1 MGLKGVH
8 VWSGKL
14 WEVKEENMEKRT
26 KMLYS
31 LLAVGEKNVRLEAGG
46 FIPK

>member
-14 WEVKEENMEKRT
+14 WEVKEENMEK
-26 KMLYS
+26 
-31 LLAVGEKNVRLEAGG
+31 KNQNAM
-46 FIPK
+46 